1 MLKIN
6 TLEIINSLQLLND
19 MKEDKNKNDLSLTL
33 RHSVVFSLIHIILN
47 TESYQPNL
55 SVIILISTKI

>member
-47 TESYQPNL
+47 RESYQPNL